1 MKKAVGG
8 YARALDTKSILEKE
22 QKKMSSSQDNHA
34 VEMFWRLPELQENL
48 MPFLHPR
55 SILNLAKAFPPIVK
69 ILKKESR
76 MRKLMWARLLDDIGK
91 PWWDEEQD
99 VHLLSSLLQLM
110 GLPEPL
116 LMDYLHKVCKE
127 SRVEDFH
134 EADLVEV
141 SCPCPMARHS
151 VPGLRGFSILERI
164 ETSLN
169 TRIQNVVT
177 VGIEMLGKEE
187 LDVLGAQMRRQVEMA
202 TEARCNFLFCGD
214 AADAENVKA
223 LFTKCQRI
231 DIWSDIMVTG
241 DIGEMGWAALAEA
254 LSMFPPG
261 PWDVEVSRQNMLGGR
276 RQDLRKVW
284 DSLQAGSSEWVIE
297 LSTSEAAIFKREGE
311 DDDGWDLVE
320 EMMDLS
326 EEEIFAKAQEE
337 GVDKM
342 EEDEEEGMG
351 DIA

>member
-1 MKKAVGG
+1 
-8 YARALDTKSILEKE
+8 
-22 QKKMSSSQDNHA
+22 MSFSQDNHA
-34 VEMFWRLPELQENL
+34 VEMFWQLPELQENL
-48 MPFLHPR
+48 LPFLDPR
-55 SILNLAKAFPPIVK
+55 SILNLAKAFPPTVK

-76 MRKLMWARLLDDIGK
+76 MRRLMWARLLDDIGM
-91 PWWDEEQD
+91 PWLDEEQD

-169 TRIQNVVT
+169 TRMQNVLT
-177 VGIEMLGKEE
+177 VAIEMLGKEE
-187 LDVLGAQMRRQVEMA
+187 LDVLGARMRRQVEMA
-202 TEARCNFLFCGD
+202 TEARCNFLFCED
-214 AADAENVKA
+214 AADAENAKA

-231 DIWSDIMVTG
+231 NIWSDIMVIG

-254 LSMFPPG
+254 LSMFPSG

-284 DSLQAGSSEWVIE
+284 DSLQAGDSEWKVE
-297 LSTSEAAIFKREGE
+297 WSSKRRTTILKGEGA
-311 DDDGWDLVE
+311 DDGWDWVE
-320 EMMDLS
+320 QMLDLS
-326 EEEIFAKAQEE
+326 EEEFFAQARKELEDEVELQDVEE
-337 GVDKM
+337 G
-342 EEDEEEGMG
+342 EDEGEE
-351 DIA
+351 IA